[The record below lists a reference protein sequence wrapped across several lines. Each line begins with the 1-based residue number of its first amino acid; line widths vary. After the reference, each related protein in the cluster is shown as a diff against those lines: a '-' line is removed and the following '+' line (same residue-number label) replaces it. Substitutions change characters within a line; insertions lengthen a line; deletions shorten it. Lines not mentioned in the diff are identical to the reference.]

1 MKYLKKVLLATGLMA
16 TTLGMSLS
24 ANAGAIIQQDIYADV
39 WYSDFN
45 PFNIDL
51 GPQVIGSVTYNTE
64 DADAVGF
71 LSTVDLDLSIGDLAL
86 TMADGES
93 ADFGL
98 PIIAGINPFDPNA
111 GLEFLE
117 ETFALFGA
125 MPDYVLTLDVGN
137 FDGFFAID
145 EYFYDANGDIVDI
158 FEDAFGTA
166 TLGDVTYV
174 PEPSALVL
182 MLAGLGLLVRRKIA
196 AK

>member
-1 MKYLKKVLLATGLMA
+1 MKYLKKVLLATGLIA

-39 WYSDFN
+39 QFSDFN

-98 PIIAGINPFDPNA
+98 PILAGINPFDPNA
-111 GLEFLE
+111 GLEFLF

-137 FDGFFAID
+137 FDGFVYVD
-145 EYFYDANGDIVDI
+145 EYLYDASGNIDGPYL
-158 FEDAFGTA
+158 DALGIA

>member
-39 WYSDFN
+39 QFSDFN

-111 GLEFLE
+111 GLDFLI

-137 FDGFFAID
+137 YDGIVVID
-145 EYFYDANGDIVDI
+145 EYLYDASGNIDGPYL
-158 FEDAFGTA
+158 DAFGIT